1 MQLTLH
7 TDYALRVLLY
17 IRLHPDRKVTI
28 LEVAQGYDIS
38 KNHLMKVV
46 QKLVRLGYLE
56 SVRGRR
62 GGLTL
67 ALPPEQI
74 NLGTVV
80 TQMEPSLDLVECF
93 DLEQN
98 TCPIEPACD
107 LKHILYEA
115 QQAFLT
121 SLKQYTL
128 ADLASRPAQL
138 QHLLYPV
145 TVSQSE

>member
-17 IRLHPDRKVTI
+17 IRLHPARKVTI
-28 LEVAQGYDIS
+28 LEMAQGYDIS

-46 QKLVRLGYLE
+46 QKLVKLGYLE
-56 SVRGRR
+56 SVRGRG

-67 ALPPEQI
+67 AQPPEQI
-74 NLGTVV
+74 NLGMVV
-80 TQMEPSLDLVECF
+80 IQMEPSLNLVECF
-93 DLEQN
+93 DLKQN

-107 LKHILYEA
+107 LKHILYRA

-121 SLKQYTL
+121 SLKQHTL
-128 ADLASRPAQL
+128 ADLASQPEQL
-138 QHLLYPV
+138 QYLLYPV
-145 TVSQSE
+145 TLNQSE